1 MTPLKTIAYRLPQDL
16 IEKIDAYAAKRAA
29 RDGRPCSRSEAIRLL
44 LEKGLDVLERDAWS
58 ESITGKITDTFESPP
73 NKKKKTQPP
82 RRRQDRTP
90 GVAFNQATERLE
102 SPPKKNPEKKGTIK
116 WPDRP

>member
-1 MTPLKTIAYRLPQDL
+1 MTPLKTIAYRLPQGL

-44 LEKGLDVLERDAWS
+44 LEQGLDLLDRSAWS

-73 NKKKKTQPP
+73 NKKKKKPP
-82 RRRQDRTP
+82 HRRQDRVP
-90 GVAFNQATERLE
+90 GVA
-102 SPPKKNPEKKGTIK
+102 
-116 WPDRP
+116 D